1 MNTREVCTNVKGLT
15 VTLTLLLLLGIFMVP
30 VAFAQSEQPGANSAL
45 AVSPGM
51 SITISLV
58 TLVNILLT
66 AVSVGMW
73 IQSQKEHNKALKKL
87 FDLSDAHGDRL
98 LALEMDAVGR
108 KPLEQCT
115 QRFHAIE
122 EVQKDCLFPKL
133 DPSEFV
139 RKPGSGR

>member
-1 MNTREVCTNVKGLT
+1 
-15 VTLTLLLLLGIFMVP
+15 MVP

-139 RKPGSGR
+139 RKPSSGR